1 MKVIR
6 VCIYHHKQKYIKNN
20 LTNIT
25 ELKLKNQNVEIWKEY
40 FLTYNSTAYLNNEH
54 ILVFLSRAHR
64 YLYLVSS
71 VIKILAHHLHSYC
84 DVISCVKYLICS
96 QLQNI
101 ICSKQQ
107 RKLCSKIQNN
117 TSLKPESGC
126 FSQSL
131 SDNCQLAFSLPAR
144 HVLVP
149 PYFAPHVM

>member
-1 MKVIR
+1 MMKVIH

-71 VIKILAHHLHSYC
+71 VIKILAHHLHGYYFLLWC
-84 DVISCVKYLICS
+84 YFLCEIL
-96 QLQNI
+96 

-144 HVLVP
+144 HVRVP